1 MREENIRQAGGAGA
15 VGYGLV
21 ALFELVWV
29 MIGAIAWFWW
39 PPLLPRDLRYTEFML
54 NTIVWTL
61 VLGLLAWV
69 NWRAAQKHV
78 PSMWAA
84 LIANIALTALTVSVL
99 LFNSYDFGGVVR
111 EPLVR
116 AAVFML
122 YALLAFLGVTL
133 SSLAL
138 LTLNRLGTWDQPI
151 RNAAANSNDPIST
164 T

>member
-1 MREENIRQAGGAGA
+1 M
-15 VGYGLV
+15 
-21 ALFELVWV
+21 
-29 MIGAIAWFWW
+29 
-39 PPLLPRDLRYTEFML
+39 
-54 NTIVWTL
+54 IVWTL

-84 LIANIALTALTVSVL
+84 LIANIALAALTVSVL